1 MANTDELHARLL
13 DGARRCDPA
22 VHHRSV
28 LAPYRDVVLIWRAKH
43 MSYEKISAVLA
54 QNGLKVSPATVG
66 VFCRNHL
73 TKAETERVR
82 REQSLQ
88 PSLSSP
94 VQPRSPTKPVTIPSG
109 ARGPRIA
116 RDDY

>member
-43 MSYEKISAVLA
+43 MSYEKISVVLA

-94 VQPRSPTKPVTIPSG
+94 VHPGSPTKPVTFPTG